1 MKFIQE
7 RYRFMAEFMV
17 RLNYLTAAKYLSKLD
32 LASLKLRTPKLKEVN
47 RISESEK
54 IRLRLI

>member
-32 LASLKLRTPKLKEVN
+32 LAFKLRTPKLKEVN

>member
-32 LASLKLRTPKLKEVN
+32 LASLAQAPKLKEVN